1 MHVNFNIEINFMK
14 GGNVL
19 LNDGKLM
26 ITFVKLPLIPFSAPQ
41 LVGSWEMQAG
51 WPSTRLKSYNQNLYY
66 VDVSTYGYEANTFLS
81 IIMYD
86 NA

>member
-1 MHVNFNIEINFMK
+1 MHVNFNIQINVTK

-26 ITFVKLPLIPFSAPQ
+26 ITFVKLPSSTPQ

-81 IIMYD
+81 IIMHD